1 MKRITALIVLALSL
15 CLPYVSHA
23 QLLQPTQPLDRIAAV
38 VNDGVILQSKLDQTL
53 AQVLHQYVAHPQQ
66 LPPKSI
72 LERQVLD
79 RLILMK
85 LQVQRAHENGIR
97 VSDQELNV
105 ALRNVAARNRMTLDQ
120 LRQAIARQGGSF
132 TAFQHEVNNQILV
145 QKLRDSTL
153 KGSVQVSQTEVNNL
167 LASPLSKAGE
177 VKLGQI
183 LITIPE
189 GASPSQVSAAKSKA
203 EKVAQALVGGMDFNA
218 AAVQYSQAQ
227 NALEGGSVNWRRID
241 ALPTALSGIVL
252 KMKPGQITPPLRS
265 PEGFYILKIESK
277 RPTPKTIVN
286 EYHARNILIRTTLL
300 VNNTQA
306 KAKLAKLRQQ
316 IIAGKLTFA
325 QAAKTDSNDETTANL
340 GGDMGWFAAGKW
352 GSVIAKELPK
362 LKNGKISPPLRV
374 PNGWLIVQSLG
385 SRQANIT
392 TKVRR
397 EQARRAI
404 ATRKAEESYRN
415 FLRDLRAQA
424 YIRILD
430 PSLKAS
436 VKAPAK
442 AS

>member
-1 MKRITALIVLALSL
+1 MKRITALFVLALFL

-23 QLLQPTQPLDRIAAV
+23 QLLQPIQPLDRIAAV
-38 VNDGVILQSKLDQTL
+38 VNDGVVLQSKLDRTL
-53 AQVLHQYVAHPQQ
+53 AQVLHQYVTHPQQ
-66 LPPKSI
+66 LPPKPI
-72 LERQVLD
+72 LERQVLE

-85 LQVQRAHENGIR
+85 LQVQRAHTNGIR

-105 ALRNVAARNRMTLDQ
+105 ALRNVATRNRMTLAQ
-120 LRQAIARQGGSF
+120 LQQAITRQGGSF
-132 TAFQHEVNNQILV
+132 TAFQHEVGNQILV
-145 QKLRDSTL
+145 QKLRDSVL

-183 LITIPE
+183 LIATPE
-189 GASPSQVSAAKSKA
+189 GAHPNQVSAAKNKA
-203 EKVAQALVGGMDFNA
+203 EKVEQALAAGMDFNA

-241 ALPTALSGIVL
+241 ELPTTLAGIVL
-252 KMKPGQITPPLRS
+252 KMKPGQITAPLRS
-265 PEGFYILKIESK
+265 PEGFYILKVESK
-277 RPTPKTIVN
+277 RPTPKTIVT

-300 VNNTQA
+300 INSAQA
-306 KAKLAKLRQQ
+306 QTKLAKLRLK
-316 IIAGKLTFA
+316 IIAGKVKFA

-340 GGDMGWFAAGKW
+340 GGDMGWFAPKKW
-352 GSVIAKELPK
+352 GSVIAKALPK
-362 LKNGKISPPLRV
+362 LQDGGISLPLRV
-374 PNGWLIVQSLG
+374 PNGWLIVQRLG

-415 FLRDLRAQA
+415 FLRNLRTQA

-430 PSLKAS
+430 ASLKAP
-436 VKAPAK
+436 VKA
-442 AS
+442 S

>member
-1 MKRITALIVLALSL
+1 MKRITALFVLALSL

-23 QLLQPTQPLDRIAAV
+23 QLLQPIQPLDRIAAV
-38 VNDGVILQSKLDQTL
+38 VNNGVILQSKLDQTL

-72 LERQVLD
+72 LERQVLN

-97 VSDQELNV
+97 VSDQELNA
-105 ALRNVAARNRMTLDQ
+105 ALRNVAARNRMSLDQ

-145 QKLRDSTL
+145 QKLRESVL

-167 LASPLSKAGE
+167 LASPLSRAGE

-183 LITIPE
+183 LIAIPE
-189 GASPSQVSAAKSKA
+189 GASPSQVSAAKRKA
-203 EKVAQALVGGMDFNA
+203 EKVERALAGGMDFNA

-227 NALEGGSVNWRRID
+227 NALEGGSVNWRRVD
-241 ALPTALSGIVL
+241 ELPTALAGIVL

-265 PEGFYILKIESK
+265 PEGFYILKIENK
-277 RPTPKTIVN
+277 RPTQKTIVT
-286 EYHARNILIRTTLL
+286 EYHARNILIRVTLL
-300 VNNTQA
+300 INSTQA
-306 KAKLAKLRQQ
+306 KAKLTKLRQK
-316 IIAGKLTFA
+316 IITGKTTFT

-340 GGDMGWFAAGKW
+340 GGDMGWFTAEKW

-374 PNGWLIVQSLG
+374 PNGWLIVQRLG

-392 TKVRR
+392 AKVRR

-415 FLRDLRAQA
+415 YLRDLRTQA

-430 PSLKAS
+430 PSLKA
-436 VKAPAK
+436 PAK